1 MTDDVIHRPEF
12 DQFRGDV
19 TRRLDG
25 HDSLYSDL
33 RQTREELVAFTE
45 TLKHARQEISSGLT
59 DRVKCRAECVEHRAG
74 FDGRIRSLERFR
86 WQIGGALI
94 LIAAVP
100 SWTAVILL
108 LAGR

>member
-1 MTDDVIHRPEF
+1 MTDDLVRRPEF

-45 TLKHARQEISSGLT
+45 TLKTAREQIVSMTGDRAKCQEDCKG
-59 DRVKCRAECVEHRAG
+59 HRERLDA
-74 FDGRIRSLERFR
+74 RLKALERFR
-86 WQIGGALI
+86 WQIGGTVAFLACI
-94 LIAAVP
+94 LGPAIGI
-100 SWTAVILL
+100 ILKYS
-108 LAGR
+108 